1 MGASLASRHS
11 DDEDA
16 DLLSD
21 INVTPLVDVVLVL
34 LIMFM
39 IIVPTML
46 ATAPINVEL
55 AANAAAKGK
64 VPLDDLQILDLMP
77 LDFVL
82 KREAADNVLYV
93 NGQRIGVSDLKGM
106 IDNLKANGTL
116 PSGKLSAQSGIPYG
130 EVIRVVDLLTTL
142 GMKDL
147 ALDTHAFQ

>member
-46 ATAPINVEL
+46 ATAPIDVEL
-55 AANAAAKGK
+55 AANAAAKSK
-64 VPLDDLQILDLMP
+64 IPLEDLQILDLMP

-82 KREAADNVLYV
+82 KKEAANNVLYV
-93 NGQRIGVSDLKGM
+93 NGQRIGVNELQGM
-106 IDNLKANGTL
+106 LDNLRANGTL
-116 PSGKLSAQSGIPYG
+116 PAGKLSAESGIPYG
-130 EVIRVVDLLTTL
+130 EVIRIVDLLTTL
-142 GMKDL
+142 GLKDL
-147 ALDTHAFQ
+147 ALDTHAYR

>member
-46 ATAPINVEL
+46 ATAPIDVEL
-55 AANAAAKGK
+55 AANAAAKSK
-64 VPLDDLQILDLMP
+64 IPLEDLQILDLMP

-82 KREAADNVLYV
+82 KKEAANNVLYV
-93 NGQRIGVSDLKGM
+93 NGQRIGVNELQGM
-106 IDNLKANGTL
+106 LDNLRANGTL
-116 PSGKLSAQSGIPYG
+116 PAGKLSAESGIPYG
-130 EVIRVVDLLTTL
+130 EVIRIVDLLTTL
-142 GMKDL
+142 GLKDL
-147 ALDTHAFQ
+147 ALDTHAYQ